1 MESGIKQAKVAHDSI
16 NAKQDLSTEIP
27 PENVPTRQ
35 NQPFETHAEQEER
48 MIDSNNLE
56 NEAENGMHDLGVL
69 SASRPAAAS
78 GSPVAPLR
86 FEGTHGCGWRG
97 SAATSAF
104 RPASPR
110 KTSDGDK
117 TLETG
122 GSSNSSKRRQV
133 CLDIDLNVAGGER
146 RSVTDLIFWSRK
158 CQVSIQASIPGN
170 LLWEVERLFDQG
182 LYHSKT
188 SQTASTYGGPKP
200 GDPVI
205 SIMGTRVE
213 VGSRMEVD
221 RKGFIPQTTSMPN
234 GKPLEHA
241 MI

>member
-122 GSSNSSKRRQV
+122 GSSNSSKRRQKMPGLNSGFHSGESSLGSGFKKTRGPN
-133 CLDIDLNVAGGER
+133 LDLKSYILF
-146 RSVTDLIFWSRK
+146 S
-158 CQVSIQASIPGN
+158 
-170 LLWEVERLFDQG
+170 ERLFDQG